1 MTSLNKN
8 PAEGKFVSLQD
19 AQMAANG
26 DREQSLQLLSL
37 NPLAMRNAELPGQ
50 NLERMRHLGVNG
62 NGGGGV
68 GMDHSDVECDD
79 EFYDQKRF
87 SRPTPAARDAIQ
99 WSREI

>member
-1 MTSLNKN
+1 MTPLNKN
-8 PAEGKFVSLQD
+8 PAESKFVSLQD

-62 NGGGGV
+62 NGGGV
-68 GMDHSDVECDD
+68 GGDHSDVECDD
-79 EFYDQKRF
+79 EFYDHKRF
-87 SRPTPAARDAIQ
+87 SRPTPAARDAIK
-99 WSREI
+99 